1 MSKYQATKCMQ
12 QTKILWTVKE
22 KANFRFVYKPSC
34 PDMTIIIFNFIHIL
48 VCFSEAHDQIIRF
61 V

>member
-34 PDMTIIIFNFIHIL
+34 PDMTIIHIL